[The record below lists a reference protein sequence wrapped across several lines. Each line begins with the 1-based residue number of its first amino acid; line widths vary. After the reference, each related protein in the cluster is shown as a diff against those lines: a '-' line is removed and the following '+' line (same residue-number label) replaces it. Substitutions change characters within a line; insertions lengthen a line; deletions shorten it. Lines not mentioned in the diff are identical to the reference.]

1 MIYVWAV
8 GIYLAFLI
16 GISISK
22 SRLVKT
28 QDDFMV
34 AGRGVTATFL
44 VATLVCTWIGSGSLF
59 GGAGRAFREG
69 FSALWMSAGAW
80 VGIAIVYFLAPK
92 VRRIAQYTVPD
103 ILETRY
109 TAAARLLGSLAI
121 IIAYLTIASYQF
133 KGGGR
138 ILAILVPGIDPQ
150 VGALITC
157 LLVVVYT
164 VAAGMM
170 AIVTLDLINGI
181 MITLAIL
188 IAAPL
193 VL

>member
-1 MIYVWAV
+1 MIYIWAV

-16 GISISK
+16 GISLSK

-80 VGIAIVYFLAPK
+80 VGIAIVYFLAP
-92 VRRIAQYTVPD
+92 
-103 ILETRY
+103 
-109 TAAARLLGSLAI
+109 
-121 IIAYLTIASYQF
+121 
-133 KGGGR
+133 
-138 ILAILVPGIDPQ
+138 
-150 VGALITC
+150 
-157 LLVVVYT
+157 
-164 VAAGMM
+164 
-170 AIVTLDLINGI
+170 
-181 MITLAIL
+181 
-188 IAAPL
+188 
-193 VL
+193 

>member
-1 MIYVWAV
+1 MIYVWAI
-8 GIYLAFLI
+8 GIYLAVLI
-16 GISISK
+16 GISIRK
-22 SRLVKT
+22 SRHVKT

-34 AGRGVTATFL
+34 AGRNVTATFL

-103 ILETRY
+103 LLETRY
-109 TAAARLLGSLAI
+109 TPAARLLGSLAI

-138 ILAILVPGIDPQ
+138 LLNILIPELDPKI
-150 VGALITC
+150 GGLIIC
-157 LLVVVYT
+157 GLVVLY
-164 VAAGMM
+164 
-170 AIVTLDLINGI
+170 
-181 MITLAIL
+181 
-188 IAAPL
+188 
-193 VL
+193 